1 MDHYGNSV
9 YLIENLCKGCTN
21 CINRCPTQAIRVR
34 NNKAVITPGRCVDCG
49 ECIRICPHHAK
60 KAKRD
65 FIDATDKY
73 KYTVALPAPSLCAQF
88 NNLEDINILLT
99 AIKNIGFDDVFE
111 VSAAA
116 EIVSEESRKYIASH
130 KEQWPLISTACP
142 TVVRLVQVRFP
153 NLCDNL
159 LPLITP
165 AELAGELAR
174 KQAV

>member
-88 NNLEDINILLT
+88 NNLEDINILLP
-99 AIKNIGFDDVFE
+99 KNPENI
-111 VSAAA
+111 
-116 EIVSEESRKYIASH
+116 
-130 KEQWPLISTACP
+130 
-142 TVVRLVQVRFP
+142 
-153 NLCDNL
+153 L
-159 LPLITP
+159 LRIRNSGL
-165 AELAGELAR
+165 
-174 KQAV
+174 

>member
-1 MDHYGNSV
+1 M
-9 YLIENLCKGCTN
+9 
-21 CINRCPTQAIRVR
+21 
-34 NNKAVITPGRCVDCG
+34 
-49 ECIRICPHHAK
+49 
-60 KAKRD
+60 
-65 FIDATDKY
+65 DATDKY

-130 KEQWPLISTACP
+130 KDQWPLISTACP

-153 NLCDNL
+153 NLCDKL

-165 AELAGELAR
+165 AELAGELDISISYLYELMKGTR
-174 KQAV
+174 KNEDQKAKIRQVLGIPDIDSDG